1 MIIIFFFD
9 YLGTKSSLRCADF
22 LNLVHSNDAFKFL
35 RSDFPK
41 FINKSAKDDEK
52 SASNQL
58 KLQADKEAKKL
69 KEEISKNS
77 KSSIY
82 AFFNKN

>member
-1 MIIIFFFD
+1 
-9 YLGTKSSLRCADF
+9 
-22 LNLVHSNDAFKFL
+22 L

-41 FINKSAKDDEK
+41 FINKSAKEDEK
-52 SASNQL
+52 NAANQL

-69 KEEISKNS
+69 KTEMSKNS

>member
-1 MIIIFFFD
+1 M
-9 YLGTKSSLRCADF
+9 
-22 LNLVHSNDAFKFL
+22 

-41 FINKSAKDDEK
+41 FINKSAKEDEK
-52 SASNQL
+52 NAAANQL

-69 KEEISKNS
+69 KTEMSKNS

-82 AFFNKN
+82 AFFNKNWFNSNFNLCNIIYSYDINQ